1 MNKEEIKKIADLAR
15 LEISDDES
23 EKLAGEIDSI
33 LGYIDQIKETEI
45 GSGDGSETSQKDS
58 RIESASVRNVMV
70 DDDEPHKKGI
80 NTEAL
85 INEVPDSEDNLVKVK
100 KILNN

>member
-15 LEISDDES
+15 LEITDEES
-23 EKLAGEIDSI
+23 EKFASEIDSI
-33 LGYIDQIKETEI
+33 LQYIDQIKSADISDDAAE
-45 GSGDGSETSQKDS
+45 S
-58 RIESASVRNVMV
+58 RIENAGVRNVMRE
-70 DDDEPHKKGI
+70 DENPHDVSE

-85 INEVPDSEDNLVKVK
+85 IKEAPDSQDDLIKVK

>member
-15 LEISDDES
+15 LEVSDDES

-33 LGYIDQIKETEI
+33 LGYIDQIKEAEI
-45 GSGDGSETSQKDS
+45 SGDGS

-70 DDDEPHKKGI
+70 DDGEPHKKGI
-80 NTEAL
+80 NTESL
-85 INEVPDSEDNLVKVK
+85 INEVPDSQDNLVKVK

>member
-15 LEISDDES
+15 LEINEEES

-33 LGYIDQIKETEI
+33 LGYVDQIKNAEI
-45 GSGDGSETSQKDS
+45 SDDSS
-58 RIESASVRNVMV
+58 RIESAGVRNVMV
-70 DDDEPHKKGI
+70 EDGEPHAKGI
-80 NTEAL
+80 NTESL
-85 INEVPDSEDNLVKVK
+85 INEVPDSQDNLVKVK

>member
-15 LEISDDES
+15 LEISEEES
-23 EKLAGEIDSI
+23 EKFAGEIDSI
-33 LGYIDQIKETEI
+33 LGYIDQLKSAEI
-45 GSGDGSETSQKDS
+45 SEDDS
-58 RIESASVRNVMV
+58 RIESAGVRNVMNE
-70 DDDEPHKKGI
+70 DENPHEPGI

-85 INEVPDSEDNLVKVK
+85 VAEAPESQDNLIKVK

>member
-15 LEISDDES
+15 LEISEEES

-33 LGYIDQIKETEI
+33 LGYVDQIKNAEI
-45 GSGDGSETSQKDS
+45 SDDGS

-70 DDDEPHKKGI
+70 EDGEPHEVGL
-80 NTEAL
+80 NTKAL
-85 INEVPDSEDNLVKVK
+85 INEVPDAQDNLIKVK